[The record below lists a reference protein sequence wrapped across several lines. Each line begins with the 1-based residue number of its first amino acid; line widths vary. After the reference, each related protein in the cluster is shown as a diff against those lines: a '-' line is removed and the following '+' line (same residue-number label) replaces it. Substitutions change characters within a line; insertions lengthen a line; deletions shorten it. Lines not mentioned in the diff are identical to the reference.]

1 MKIPDPEI
9 RRARIE
15 IIPMIDTIFFLLV
28 FFMFSTLSMV
38 KMKGLDVPLPRP
50 SPAPPGPA
58 AHEIVVSVSPRGQYA
73 VGRQP
78 VAPEALRSALAS
90 RIAAAPGAFVVVH
103 VADTQPT
110 QALITVLDA
119 LGPLTGPDGKPVP
132 VLVGTERVTPPGQGA
147 AHGSS

>member
-1 MKIPDPEI
+1 MKIPPPEI

-50 SPAPPGPA
+50 NSSAPGTA
-58 AHEIVVSVSPRGQYA
+58 TREIVVSVSPQGQYA

-78 VAPEALRSALAS
+78 VAPETLRAMLAGQV
-90 RIAAAPGAFVVVH
+90 AATPGAVVVVH

-119 LGPLTGPDGKPVP
+119 LGPLTGPDGRPVP
-132 VLVGTERVTPPGQGA
+132 VLVGTEKVTATPGGA
-147 AHGSS
+147 HVSP

>member
-38 KMKGLDVPLPRP
+38 RMKGLDVPLPRP
-50 SPAPPGPA
+50 NSASPGPPPR
-58 AHEIVVSVSPRGQYA
+58 EIVVSVSPRGQYA

-78 VAPEALRSALAS
+78 VAPEALRAILAG
-90 RIAAAPGAFVVVH
+90 RVGTTPGAFVVVH

-119 LGPLTGPDGKPVP
+119 VGPLTGPDGRPVP
-132 VLVGTERVTPPGQGA
+132 VLVGTERVTPGQEA
-147 AHGSS
+147 ARGLP

>member
-1 MKIPDPEI
+1 MKIPNPEI

-38 KMKGLDVPLPRP
+38 RMKGLDVPLPRP
-50 SPAPPGPA
+50 NPSAPGPA
-58 AHEIVVSVSPRGQYA
+58 AHEIIVSVSPRGQYA

-78 VAPEALRSALAS
+78 VTPEALRSVLSAQITAS
-90 RIAAAPGAFVVVH
+90 PGALVVVH

-119 LGPLTGPDGKPVP
+119 VGPLNGPDGRPVP
-132 VLVGTERVTPPGQGA
+132 VLVGTERVTPSGQGA
-147 AHGSS
+147 PHGTP

>member
-38 KMKGLDVPLPRP
+38 RMKGLDVPLPRP
-50 SPAPPGPA
+50 NSAAPGA
-58 AHEIVVSVSPRGQYA
+58 TREIVVSVSSRGQYA
-73 VGRQP
+73 IGCQP
-78 VAPEALRSALAS
+78 VAPEALRATLSGQVAAS
-90 RIAAAPGAFVVVH
+90 PGAFVVVH

-119 LGPLTGPDGKPVP
+119 VGPLTGPDGKPVP

-147 AHGSS
+147 ARGTP